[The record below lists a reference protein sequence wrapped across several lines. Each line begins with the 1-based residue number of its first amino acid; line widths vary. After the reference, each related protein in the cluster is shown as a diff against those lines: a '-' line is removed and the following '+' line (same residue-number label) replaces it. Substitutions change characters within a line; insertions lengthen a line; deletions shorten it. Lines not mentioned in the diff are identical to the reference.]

1 MKFSLQ
7 KFPPPLS
14 PPPPARFDG
23 RVVAK
28 LPFEPFALLRGIS
41 HRNLMGNDFTDCSF
55 IFLYIL
61 CTMSIRE
68 VGPPV
73 CLSNLSLVLFPRG
86 EGLVTF
92 TSSSNF
98 IKFYHIMQVLCY
110 RAEVRRL
117 SVCIC
122 YLGG

>member
-7 KFPPPLS
+7 K
-14 PPPPARFDG
+14 PPPPPPRFDG

-41 HRNLMGNDFTDCSF
+41 HRNLMGSDFTDCSF

-73 CLSNLSLVLFPRG
+73 CLSNLSLVLFPGG

-92 TSSSNF
+92 TSPSSS

-110 RAEVRRL
+110 HAEVRRL
-117 SVCIC
+117 SVQIC
-122 YLGG
+122 YLQCDW